1 MRPVF
6 TFLTV
11 MRYGFPVALA
21 AAAVIVLVAVVYRL
35 SVSSEVE
42 RDEEDE
48 ARAYLCGHGQWPD
61 ETPQEP
67 QKPLHRDRVRGP
79 AQRLGS
85 GDGGN

>member
-1 MRPVF
+1 
-6 TFLTV
+6 
-11 MRYGFPVALA
+11 MRYGFPVALS

-48 ARAYLCGHGQWPD
+48 ARAYLCAHGQWAD

-67 QKPLHRDRVRGP
+67 QSRCTGTEFVVLRNGLRVETAGIEP
-79 AQRLGS
+79 AS
-85 GDGGN
+85 AVA